1 MSRRA
6 VCVAVRDRFPAPVVH
21 VVWWHHIE
29 QGVDPFPELCGFSLW
44 WELRLQRHLFDCSF
58 QCDSGDARRDVCSPN
73 LADVAPMPSARLL
86 PQQGSC
92 LFFSVRSSKEV
103 FEISGSLLKSCQFFP
118 VLRVSFCCL
127 EHVVAVM
134 CSHPHNVW

>member
-1 MSRRA
+1 MIGCVGAVVVFRCVRFRNCVMVFLQVFRRA
-6 VCVAVRDRFPAPVVH
+6 VCVAVRDRFPTPVVH

-44 WELRLQRHLFDCSF
+44 WEFRLQRYRFDCSF

-92 LFFSVRSSKEV
+92 LFLAFVPPRK
-103 FEISGSLLKSCQFFP
+103 SLRFQDHS
-118 VLRVSFCCL
+118 
-127 EHVVAVM
+127 
-134 CSHPHNVW
+134 